1 MIIVNAII
9 ESDESSIAAM
19 REAITTMVTAT
30 LEEPGCDDYCFS
42 LELDDP
48 TRIRIT
54 ERWHT
59 IEALAAHFQ
68 TPHMAAF
75 QQVMAAH
82 PPKNV
87 TAHCYDAKEIDLPR

>member
-1 MIIVNAII
+1 MNKSQDSEADGDQPGSPSQSTGENQLPEWIV
-9 ESDESSIAAM
+9 ECLSRLFSSI
-19 REAITTMVTAT
+19 
-30 LEEPGCDDYCFS
+30 S
-42 LELDDP
+42 DP

-54 ERWHT
+54 ERWHS

-75 QQVMAAH
+75 QQVMAAN

-87 TAHCYDAKEIDLPR
+87 TAHCYDAE

>member
-9 ESDESSIAAM
+9 EWEESSIAAM
-19 REAITTMVTAT
+19 RDAITSMVTAS

-42 LELDDP
+42 VELDDP

-54 ERWHT
+54 ERWHS

-75 QQVMAAH
+75 LQAMAAN
-82 PPKNV
+82 PPKNR
-87 TAHCYDAKEIDLPR
+87 TAYCYDAKEIDLPR

>member
-9 ESDESSIAAM
+9 ESDESRIAAM
-19 REAITTMVTAT
+19 RDAITAMVTAT

-42 LELDDP
+42 IELDDP

-54 ERWHT
+54 ERWHS

-75 QQVMAAH
+75 QEVMAAN
-82 PPKNV
+82 PPRNV
-87 TAHCYDAKEIDLPR
+87 TAYCYDAKEIDLPR